1 MPVNIVSLEK
11 RAACA
16 RGQILA
22 KLGSFCM
29 IQEHYGKD
37 NEASIQKIKDVYVEL
52 DVERVF
58 KEYEQASYEKLTTE
72 ISAQKE
78 LPAEVF
84 TALLKKIYKR
94 QK

>member
-1 MPVNIVSLEK
+1 MV
-11 RAACA
+11 
-16 RGQILA
+16 
-22 KLGSFCM
+22 
-29 IQEHYGKD
+29 QEHYGRD
-37 NEASIQKIKDVYVEL
+37 GEESIQKIKDVYVEL
-52 DVERVF
+52 DLERVF
-58 KEYEQASYEKLTTE
+58 KEYEQTSYEKLSAE